1 MFDHDRK
8 LLLTIYKHA
17 LDAVNGKIC
26 VQDYLAKTSLNDNQ
40 YIIAIGKA
48 ASDMMQGAMNVVT
61 RGLVITRY
69 GYNNNQ
75 SVFDDR
81 IRVIE
86 AGHPVPD
93 ANSLKAGQAL
103 LEFISDIPHDA
114 DCLFLLSGGAS
125 ALVEVLPEGLDIDDL
140 EKVNSWLLGS
150 GLAIHD
156 MNIVRKLL
164 SCIKGGRLTHYF
176 NGITVRQLILSDV
189 IGDQLDVIGSGLLA
203 ANHHSGTKPSMPD
216 WVTGLINKAP
226 PMPDEDDAVF
236 DSTHSIILANNHT
249 ALQSAKEK
257 ALSLG
262 IEVFLNPEPLVDD
275 VQQVADA
282 LGKYIKPAQSGLYV
296 FGGEP
301 VVSLPE
307 EPGRGGRMQ
316 TLALLLAQ
324 QISGR
329 DDVLILCG
337 ATDGSDG
344 SGEDAGALVDGKTIE
359 RGETEDFDIDDC
371 ICRADAGSFLEAA
384 GDLLQT
390 GPTGSNVNDLIII
403 LKKRLNII

>member
-8 LLLTIYKHA
+8 SLLTVYQHA
-17 LDAVNGKIC
+17 LDVVNGKSC
-26 VQDYLAKTSLNDNQ
+26 VHDYLVNTSLDNKQ
-40 YIIAIGKA
+40 YVIAIGKA
-48 ASDMMQGAMNVVT
+48 SSDMMQGAMDVVT

-75 SVFDDR
+75 STFDDR
-81 IRVIE
+81 ICVIE

-125 ALVEVLPEGLDIDDL
+125 ALVELLPEGLDIDDL
-140 EKVNSWLLGS
+140 EKVNGWLLGS

-156 MNIVRKLL
+156 MNVVRKLL
-164 SCIKGGRLTHYF
+164 SCIKGGRLAHYF
-176 NGITVRQLILSDV
+176 NGVTVRQLILSDV

-203 ANHHSGTKPSMPD
+203 ANHDSGEKPSMPD
-216 WVTGLINKAP
+216 WVIDLIDKAP
-226 PMPDEDDAVF
+226 PIPDEDDAVF
-236 DSTHSIILANNHT
+236 DSIHSVILANNHT
-249 ALQSAKEK
+249 ALQGAQEK

-262 IEVFLNPEPLVDD
+262 IDVFLNPEPLVDD

-282 LGKYIKPAQSGLYV
+282 LGKYIKTAKNGLHV

-316 TLALLLAQ
+316 MLALLLAQ

-344 SGEDAGALVDGKTIE
+344 SGEDAGALIDGKTIE
-359 RGETEDFDIDDC
+359 RGEIEDFDIDDC
-371 ICRADAGSFLEAA
+371 VSRADAGSFLEAT

-403 LKKRLNII
+403 LKK